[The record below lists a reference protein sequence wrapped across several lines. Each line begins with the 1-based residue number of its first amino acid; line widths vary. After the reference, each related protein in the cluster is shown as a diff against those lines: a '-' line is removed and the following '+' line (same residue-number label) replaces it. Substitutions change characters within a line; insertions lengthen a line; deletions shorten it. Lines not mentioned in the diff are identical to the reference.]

1 MTISKVLAD
10 AIRAAGGDPTEPA
23 WDWFA
28 LRGPH
33 GDGFTWAQTRKQP
46 AGYVGVEHLE
56 QIVAERQEAD
66 PTFHSRIRDVA
77 KMALTSTDVELVR
90 RGIQVAAV
98 VGTEDDLQRIV
109 NLTDHESA
117 AVVADAKAGAFYL
130 KKRLKRAEQK
140 A

>member
-1 MTISKVLAD
+1 MGAD
-10 AIRAAGGDPTEPA
+10 KKAAG
-23 WDWFA
+23 W
-28 LRGPH
+28 H
-33 GDGFTWAQTRKQP
+33 
-46 AGYVGVEHLE
+46 VGVEHLE

-77 KMALTSTDVELVR
+77 TMALTSTDVELVR

-98 VGTEDDLQRIV
+98 VGTEDELQRIV
-109 NLTDHESA
+109 NLKSHESA